1 MMKKIVGFS
10 VSACLVFSLSSVAE
24 GQYISIKTVPVAS
37 GNQFLLYPSAN
48 LGMAGV
54 SIGIVDPLL
63 DPFVNPAKGSRTE
76 GSVLFGSPTFY
87 SVSERGPGGRTLPLG
102 VTLGG
107 HNIFGAFSASLQ
119 QLDRTDQGFCQFRG
133 CGTTLREDRSTN
145 QYFHGMVG
153 TTLPNR
159 EISLGVS
166 VSWADLNAVEGVD
179 LLYGLAESIDQFGS
193 NLDLRFGLLRD
204 APDGSAM
211 EAIALISRF
220 NMTHDVNNIDWFWD
234 DAFFEQ
240 TMTRTVERNLD
251 RTNTYG
257 LHLGYQRP
265 LKTTGWR
272 LGGILTANYKSHP
285 KIPNYEVMN
294 IPRDPGNSWAYNL
307 GIGISREMGP
317 ARFAAEIVYEP
328 IVSNTW
334 AEAAEAT
341 PTASGRTL
349 VVGAK
354 TIENDFQFSN
364 ATFRMGVSR
373 GGETV
378 GFQFGLEVRSI
389 SYDLDQVDNVLENFR
404 HQQENWME
412 WTPTFGFSLDFPE
425 FQVRYTGMFTS
436 GTGRPGVAWS
446 LRGPSAFDAANDV
459 IVAPS
464 GPLTLQDATVFTH
477 QFVFVMPIK

>member
-1 MMKKIVGFS
+1 MKKILGILATTFLVSSIPFS
-10 VSACLVFSLSSVAE
+10 TATA
-24 GQYISIKTVPVAS
+24 QYISIKTVPVAS

-54 SIGIVDPLL
+54 SVAIDDPLL

-76 GSVLFGSPTFY
+76 GPVIFGAPTFY
-87 SVSERGPGGRTLPLG
+87 GVSDRGPGGRTLPLG
-102 VTLGG
+102 VMIGG
-107 HNIFGAFSASLQ
+107 QTIFGAFSASLQ
-119 QLDRTDQGFCQFRG
+119 QLDRTDQGFCLFGG
-133 CGTTLREDRSTN
+133 CATTLSDAQSTN
-145 QYFHGMVG
+145 QYLHGMVG
-153 TTLPNR
+153 TSLPNS
-159 EISLGVS
+159 EISIGVS

-179 LLYGLAESIDQFGS
+179 LLYGFAENIDQFGS
-193 NLDLRFGLLRD
+193 NLDVRVGLLKD
-204 APDGSAM
+204 SPDGSSL
-211 EAIALISRF
+211 EAIALINRF
-220 NMTHDVNNIDWFWD
+220 NMTHDVTNIDWFWD
-234 DAFFEQ
+234 DVLFEQ
-240 TMTRTVERNLD
+240 IITRTTERNLD

-265 LKTTGWR
+265 LAAAGWR
-272 LGGILTANYKSHP
+272 VGGILTANYKSHP

-294 IPRDPGNSWAYNL
+294 IPRDPGYSWAYNL

-334 AEAAEAT
+334 AEAAEET

-349 VVGAK
+349 MVGAK

-373 GGETV
+373 RGETI
-378 GFQFGLEVRSI
+378 GLQFGLEVRSI
-389 SYDLDQVDNVLENFR
+389 SYDLDQVDNVLETFR

-425 FQVRYTGMFTS
+425 FQIRYTGMFTS

-446 LRGPSAFDAANDV
+446 PRAEAAFDAANDV

-477 QFVFVMPIK
+477 QVVFVMPIK